1 MSQSV
6 LLSGQRHSWGSAG
19 CWILTVVTQT
29 YGKNPKAEWAKE
41 LVRREQEQPESED
54 GFKAQGGENLL
65 RRLCIRAQMGSLSA
79 TLSPV
84 RENFV
89 SRFLRIAD
97 KKLRRQCWILM
108 LQWRWT
114 QARGSRLRLCSYFC
128 AVNISSQG
136 ISRIVILQLC

>member
-1 MSQSV
+1 MSQPIP
-6 LLSGQRHSWGSAG
+6 LSGQRHSWGSSG

-89 SRFLRIAD
+89 SRFLRIAV

-108 LQWRWT
+108 LHWRWT
-114 QARGSRLRLCSYFC
+114 QARGSTILLCRYFC
-128 AVNISSQG
+128 AVNISSQC